1 MRLRSFIASVAL
13 AVLVT
18 SLAGCSLGPFAG
30 GTASGGASPSP
41 TRTDH
46 VSASDAPGGSS
57 TTQPLSTGDL
67 AHPKGDASAK
77 DYPCNLYPISVISY
91 LMGMK
96 METANPVTAV
106 GAPDQKSCLYDTKAD
121 GGHEF
126 AIEVAMSNGPAYL
139 ANWKL
144 IQGTGGPVSDVID
157 ADQAWGDDSELAAV
171 YGNVFIEAGDQS
183 DASNDSATLVK
194 IGLDKLTLLVG
205 GVYASTLK

>member
-1 MRLRSFIASVAL
+1 MRLRSFVAPFAL
-13 AVLVT
+13 ALLVT

-30 GTASGGASPSP
+30 GTASDGASPSP

-57 TTQPLSTGDL
+57 TTQPGSTGDL
-67 AHPKGDASAK
+67 SHPSGNASAK
-77 DYPCNLYPISVISY
+77 DYPCNLYPISIISY

-106 GAPDQKSCLYDTKAD
+106 GEPDQKTCLYDTKAD

-126 AIEVAMSNGPAYL
+126 AVEIAMSNGPAHL
-139 ANWKL
+139 STWKL
-144 IQGTGGPVSDVID
+144 IQDTGGPVSDVED
-157 ADQAWGDDSELAAV
+157 ADAAWGDDSELAATF
-171 YGNVFIEAGDQS
+171 GNIFIEVGDQS
-183 DASNDSATLVK
+183 DASNDSATLVH
-194 IGLDKLTLLVG
+194 IGLDKLTLMLE